1 MKFVKELDAKYIN
14 RDKVVG
20 SIEFPDGLC
29 NVTDPCYEKDTWCA
43 LYDVKIKPGMYKA
56 LIDEVDF
63 PSIWKAEDN
72 LDAFMHDVN
81 VGDSYEVHDARI
93 MSLTIIHEDYMGSYR
108 YAHYN
113 RYKLSNQI
121 GVDSGMCGFYNYK
134 PDFSSDEDWDNFW
147 KSLNKTEHDNVCDC
161 SRADGVTV
169 SSGFGDGCYT
179 VYKLVKDRKT
189 IGLQLIFN

>member
-1 MKFVKELDAKYIN
+1 MKFVKELDAKYIS
-14 RDKVVG
+14 RDRVVG

-81 VGDSYEVHDARI
+81 VGDSYEVHDTRI
-93 MSLTIIHEDYMGSYR
+93 MALTIIHEDYIDNYIDGTNIADNNIRFVR
-108 YAHYN
+108 YN
-113 RYKLSNQI
+113 KINSFPFLQI
-121 GVDSGMCGFYNYK
+121 VAYPK
-134 PDFSSDEDWDNFW
+134 Q
-147 KSLNKTEHDNVCDC
+147 
-161 SRADGVTV
+161 
-169 SSGFGDGCYT
+169 
-179 VYKLVKDRKT
+179 
-189 IGLQLIFN
+189 I